1 MSTAVAER
9 KEDRSAAVERV
20 LLQGDLKSLSEAER
34 VAYYNR
40 VCESLG
46 LNPLTR
52 PFDYLLLQGKLQL
65 YARRDATEQLRKIHG
80 VSIVRLEREDRDGVY
95 VVTAY
100 ARDKT
105 GREDVSTGAV
115 SLEGLKG
122 EARANALMKAE
133 TKSKRR
139 VTLSLCGLGFLD
151 ETEVETVANARQP
164 ASAAAEAEER
174 PRGTI
179 SEQQLKILCMLC
191 DKTGYDRDALRREF
205 GLISRTQ
212 LSREQ
217 ASALISRLNE
227 QAQRGDA
234 EAGEGREAVAAEER
248 AAKAGRD

>member
-100 ARDKT
+100 ARDKS

-164 ASAAAEAEER
+164 AAAEADER

-179 SEQQLKILCMLC
+179 SEQQLKLLCILC
-191 DKTGYDRDALRREF
+191 DKTGYDRDALRKEF
-205 GLISRTQ
+205 GLVSRTQ

-227 QAQRGDA
+227 QTQRGDA
-234 EAGEGREAVAAEER
+234 QAGEEREAVAAEGR
-248 AAKAGRD
+248 AAKAGA